1 MQMFFK
7 HIFKN
12 AKKSRKENGLY
23 FGSLIVAIVSF
34 YVLLS
39 LGDQDVISF
48 LKTMESDAIQKL
60 MILIN
65 LVYALSLFFLF
76 FLIYFSSKYHLER
89 RKKEFGMYQ
98 MLGMRRGKIFGLL
111 MGETIYNSLISLLIG
126 IPIALFL
133 TELISLATIKII
145 GIGIIGHQFKFSYTG
160 IIGTVIGFLL
170 VQIIA
175 MILLSIS
182 ISKKEPLDLIKKDS
196 SKKQVISSEKSRWIY
211 LIIGII
217 LLVIAYSVAVLYLK
231 SLSLVVA
238 LIVLVTG
245 ITGTFMF
252 FKGISALI
260 GSRLN
265 KKAEKSSGL
274 FTFTM
279 RQIQENIF
287 FESNTLAFSSLIV
300 LLSMIC
306 IAYGASLAI
315 SNQNNINRT
324 VDFSITASEKE
335 VKETIN
341 SLDLNSYV
349 ENYYPVYLE
358 NMRTSLN
365 SEDNEVLEFS
375 WEGFRGKIEKMPESK
390 SKKIILQYLTPDN
403 YPYLISLESF
413 NNMIKTTGKEKLVL
427 KNNEVAFYS
436 NAGNYSEGFMKEV
449 LKGNPYITIQGEKY
463 DLAKKYYVDNI
474 VADRAITL
482 SNALIVPDDLY
493 KKIVVNTEPSI
504 WNLNINNTLVEEK
517 GVMQAIREVNEVLS
531 ESGLEYESYLQGM
544 GRNLFY
550 LVAGSYLTLYLG
562 IIFLII
568 GNTMIGI
575 KFLIQLSS
583 TKERYRILLNLG
595 AKKSEV
601 FKSAKSQVRIFFGLV
616 IGVSLISSI
625 FGIWAMF
632 NSFLNEESKKLL
644 IYIGPI
650 ASVIIIMLV
659 IVELIYIKIID
670 RTSYKEINSL
680 NTFNRG

>member
-1 MQMFFK
+1 MFFK

-39 LGDQDVISF
+39 LEDQDVINF
-48 LKTMESDAIQKL
+48 LKTMESDGIRKL
-60 MILIN
+60 MVLIK
-65 LVYALSLFFLF
+65 LVYVISLFFLF

-89 RKKEFGMYQ
+89 RKREFGMYQ

-133 TELISLATIKII
+133 TELISLTTIKII
-145 GIGIIGHQFKFSYTG
+145 GIGIIGHQFKFSYIG
-160 IIGTVIGFLL
+160 ILGTVIGFLL

-175 MILLSIS
+175 MLLLSIS

-196 SKKQVISSEKSRWIY
+196 SKKQVISSGKSRWIY
-211 LIIGII
+211 LIIGTI
-217 LLVIAYSVAVLYLK
+217 LLIIAYLVAILLLK
-231 SLSLVVA
+231 SLNLVVA

-252 FKGISALI
+252 FKGISALV

-265 KKAEKSSGL
+265 KKSEKSSGL

-287 FESNTLAFSSLIV
+287 FESNTLAFSSLLV

-306 IAYGASLAI
+306 IAFGASVAI
-315 SNQNNINRT
+315 SRQDNTNRT
-324 VDFSITASEKE
+324 VDFSITASEEE

-358 NMRTSLN
+358 SMRASLN
-365 SEDNEVLEFS
+365 SENNEVLEFS
-375 WEGFRGKIEKMPESK
+375 WEGFRKEIEKMPESK
-390 SKKIILQYLTPDN
+390 SKNIILQYLTPDN

-413 NNMIKTTGKEKLVL
+413 NNMRKASGKESLVL
-427 KNNEVAFYS
+427 ENNEVAFYS
-436 NAGNYSEGFMKEV
+436 NAGFYSEDFINEV
-449 LKGNPYITIQGEKY
+449 LKGSPYIMIQGERY
-463 DLAKKYYVDNI
+463 DLANEYYIDNI
-474 VADRAITL
+474 VADRTITL
-482 SNALIVPDDLY
+482 SNAFIVSEDLY
-493 KKIVVNTEPSI
+493 KRLIGDVEPSI
-504 WNLNINNTLVEEK
+504 WNLNINNNLVEEK
-517 GVMQAIREVNEVLS
+517 GLMQSISEVNEILS
-531 ESGLEYESYLQGM
+531 VSGLQYESYLQGM

-550 LVAGSYLTLYLG
+550 IVTGSYLTLYLG

-583 TKERYRILLNLG
+583 TKERYKILLNLG

-601 FKSAKSQVRIFFGLV
+601 YKSAKSQVRIFFGLV

-644 IYIGPI
+644 VYIGPI

-670 RTSYKEINSL
+670 KTSYKEINSL
-680 NTFNRG
+680 NSFNRG

>member
-1 MQMFFK
+1 MFFK

-39 LGDQDVISF
+39 LEDQDVISF
-48 LKTMESDAIQKL
+48 LRTMESDAIQKL
-60 MILIN
+60 MILIK
-65 LVYALSLFFLF
+65 LVYVLSLFFLF
-76 FLIYFSSKYHLER
+76 FLIYFSSRYHLER

-196 SKKQVISSEKSRWIY
+196 SKKQIISSEKSRWIY
-211 LIIGII
+211 LIIGVI
-217 LLVIAYSVAVLYLK
+217 LLIIAYLVAILLLK
-231 SLSLVVA
+231 SLNLAVA
-238 LIVLVTG
+238 IIVLVTG
-245 ITGTFMF
+245 ITGTFTF

-260 GSRLN
+260 GNTLN
-265 KKAEKSSGL
+265 KKSEKSSGL

-287 FESNTLAFSSLIV
+287 FESNTLSFSSLLV

-306 IAYGASLAI
+306 IAFGASVAI
-315 SNQNNINRT
+315 SNQDNTNRT
-324 VDFSITASEKE
+324 VDFSITASEE
-335 VKETIN
+335 EIKETIN
-341 SLDLNSYV
+341 TLDLNSYV
-349 ENYYPVYLE
+349 ENYYPVYLDS
-358 NMRTSLN
+358 MRASLN
-365 SEDNEVLEFS
+365 SGDNEVLEFS
-375 WEGFRGKIEKMPESK
+375 WEGFRQKIEKMPESK

-403 YPYLISLESF
+403 YPYIISLESF
-413 NNMIKTTGKEKLVL
+413 NKMREASGKENLIL
-427 KNNEVAFYS
+427 ENNEVAFYS
-436 NAGNYSEGFMKEV
+436 NSGFYSEDFINEV
-449 LKGNPYITIQGEKY
+449 LNENPYIIIQGEKY
-463 DLAKKYYVDNI
+463 DLAKEYYIDNI

-482 SNALIVPDDLY
+482 SNALIVSDDLY
-493 KKIVVNTEPSI
+493 KNLIGNTDYPI
-504 WNLNINNTLVEEK
+504 WNLNINNNLVEEK
-517 GVMQAIREVNEVLS
+517 GLMQAISEVNEILF
-531 ESGLEYESYLQGM
+531 ESGLQYESYLQGM

-550 LVAGSYLTLYLG
+550 IVTGSYLTLYLG

-583 TKERYRILLNLG
+583 TKERYEILLKLG
-595 AKKSEV
+595 AEKSEV

-616 IGVSLISSI
+616 IGASLISSI

-644 IYIGPI
+644 VYIGPI

-680 NTFNRG
+680 NVFDRG

>member
-1 MQMFFK
+1 MFFK

-39 LGDQDVISF
+39 LEDQDVISF
-48 LKTMESDAIQKL
+48 LKTMESGAIQKL
-60 MILIN
+60 MVLIK
-65 LVYALSLFFLF
+65 LVYVISLFFLF

-89 RKKEFGMYQ
+89 RKREFGMYQ
-98 MLGMRRGKIFGLL
+98 MLGMRRGKIFGFL

-133 TELISLATIKII
+133 TEIISLTTIKII
-145 GIGIIGHQFKFSYTG
+145 GIGIIGHQFKFSYIG
-160 IIGTVIGFLL
+160 ILGTVIGFLL

-175 MILLSIS
+175 MLLLSIS

-211 LIIGII
+211 LIIGIVLLIIAYLVAI
-217 LLVIAYSVAVLYLK
+217 LLLK
-231 SLSLVVA
+231 SLNLVVA

-252 FKGISALI
+252 FKGISALV

-265 KKAEKSSGL
+265 KKSEKSSGL

-287 FESNTLAFSSLIV
+287 FESNTLAFSSLLV

-306 IAYGASLAI
+306 IAFGASVAI
-315 SNQNNINRT
+315 SRQDNTNRT
-324 VDFSITASEKE
+324 VDFSITASEEE

-358 NMRTSLN
+358 SMRASLN
-365 SEDNEVLEFS
+365 SENNEVLEFS
-375 WEGFRGKIEKMPESK
+375 WEGFRKEIEKMPESK
-390 SKKIILQYLTPDN
+390 SKNIILQYLTPDN

-413 NNMIKTTGKEKLVL
+413 NNMRKASGKESLVL
-427 KNNEVAFYS
+427 ENNEVAFYS
-436 NAGNYSEGFMKEV
+436 NAGFYSEDFINEV
-449 LKGNPYITIQGEKY
+449 LKSSPYIMIQGERY
-463 DLAKKYYVDNI
+463 DLANEYYIDNI
-474 VADRAITL
+474 VADRTITL
-482 SNALIVPDDLY
+482 SNAFIVSEDLY
-493 KKIVVNTEPSI
+493 KRLIGDVEPSI
-504 WNLNINNTLVEEK
+504 WNLNINNNLVEEK
-517 GVMQAIREVNEVLS
+517 GLMQAISEVNEILS
-531 ESGLEYESYLQGM
+531 VSGLQYESYLQGM

-550 LVAGSYLTLYLG
+550 IVTGSYLTLYLG

-583 TKERYRILLNLG
+583 TKERYKILLNLG

-601 FKSAKSQVRIFFGLV
+601 YKSAKSQVRIFFGLV

-644 IYIGPI
+644 VYIGPI

-670 RTSYKEINSL
+670 KTSYKEINSL
-680 NTFNRG
+680 NSFNRG

>member
-1 MQMFFK
+1 MFFK
-7 HIFKN
+7 HILKN

-39 LGDQDVISF
+39 LEDQDVIRF
-48 LKTMESDAIQKL
+48 LKTMESDAIQEL
-60 MILIN
+60 MHLIK
-65 LVYALSLFFLF
+65 LVYVLSLFFLF

-89 RKKEFGMYQ
+89 RKREFGMYQ

-126 IPIALFL
+126 IPISLFL
-133 TELISLATIKII
+133 TELISLATIKIV

-160 IIGTVIGFLL
+160 ILGTVIGFLL

-175 MILLSIS
+175 MFLLSIS
-182 ISKKEPLDLIKKDS
+182 ITKKEPIDLIKKEA
-196 SKKQVISSEKSRWIY
+196 SKKQVISSEKARWIY
-211 LIIGII
+211 LIIGSI
-217 LLVIAYSVAVLYLK
+217 LLVIAYLIAILLLK
-231 SLSLVVA
+231 SLNLVVA
-238 LIVLVTG
+238 LIILVTG
-245 ITGTFMF
+245 IAGTFMF

-265 KKAEKSSGL
+265 RKSEKSSGL

-287 FESNTLAFSSLIV
+287 FESNTLAFSSLLI

-306 IAYGASLAI
+306 IAFGSSLAI
-315 SNQNNINRT
+315 SNQNNTKRT
-324 VDFSITASEKE
+324 VDFSITASEEEIK
-335 VKETIN
+335 VAIK
-341 SLDLNSYV
+341 SLDSKSYV

-358 NMRTSLN
+358 NMRTSLH
-365 SEDNEVLEFS
+365 SDEDKILEFS
-375 WEGFRGKIEKMPESK
+375 WEGFKNEIENMPESK
-390 SKKIILQYLTPDN
+390 SRYVILQYLTPDN
-403 YPYLISLESF
+403 YPYIISLESF
-413 NNMIKTTGKEKLVL
+413 NNMRETAGKEKLVL

-436 NAGNYSEGFMKEV
+436 NAGFYSEDFINEA
-449 LKGNPYITIQGEKY
+449 LKKSPYITIGGERY
-463 DLAKKYYVDNI
+463 DLANEYYVDNI

-482 SNALIVPDDLY
+482 SKALIVPEDLY
-493 KKIVVNTEPSI
+493 KKLAVNTEPSI

-517 GVMQAIREVNEVLS
+517 GLMQAISEVNEVLS
-531 ESGLEYESYLQGM
+531 QSGLQYESYLQGM

-550 LVAGSYLTLYLG
+550 IVAGSYLTLYLG

-583 TKERYRILLNLG
+583 TKERYKILLNLG

-616 IGVSLISSI
+616 IGVSGVSSI

-632 NSFLNEESKKLL
+632 NSFLNEEGKKLL
-644 IYIGPI
+644 GYIVPI

-680 NTFNRG
+680 NAFNRG

>member
-1 MQMFFK
+1 MFFK

-60 MILIN
+60 MILIK
-65 LVYALSLFFLF
+65 LVYVLSLFFLF

-145 GIGIIGHQFKFSYTG
+145 GIGIIGHKFKFSYTG

-175 MILLSIS
+175 MLLLSIS
-182 ISKKEPLDLIKKDS
+182 ISKKDPLDLIKKEA

-245 ITGTFMF
+245 ITGTFMV

-260 GSRLN
+260 GNRLN
-265 KKAEKSSGL
+265 KKSEKSSGL

-287 FESNTLAFSSLIV
+287 FESNTLAFSSLLV

-315 SNQNNINRT
+315 SNQNNTNRT

-335 VKETIN
+335 VKEIIN

-375 WEGFRGKIEKMPESK
+375 WEGFREKIEKMPESK
-390 SKKIILQYLTPDN
+390 SKNVILQYLTPDN
-403 YPYLISLESF
+403 QPYVISLESF

-463 DLAKKYYVDNI
+463 DLVNEYYVDNI

-517 GVMQAIREVNEVLS
+517 GLMQAINEVNEVLF
-531 ESGLEYESYLQGM
+531 ESGLQYESYLQGM

-550 LVAGSYLTLYLG
+550 IVAGSYLTLYLG

-616 IGVSLISSI
+616 IGVSLISSV

-644 IYIGPI
+644 VYIGPI
-650 ASVIIIMLV
+650 ASVIITMLV

-680 NTFNRG
+680 NAFNRG

>member
-1 MQMFFK
+1 MFFK

-39 LGDQDVISF
+39 LEDQDVISF
-48 LKTMESDAIQKL
+48 LRTMESDAIQKL
-60 MILIN
+60 MILIK
-65 LVYALSLFFLF
+65 LVYVLSLFFLF
-76 FLIYFSSKYHLER
+76 FLIYFSSRYHLER

-196 SKKQVISSEKSRWIY
+196 SKKQIISSEKSRWIY
-211 LIIGII
+211 LIIGVI
-217 LLVIAYSVAVLYLK
+217 LLIIAYLVAILLLK
-231 SLSLVVA
+231 SLNLVVA
-238 LIVLVTG
+238 IIVLVTG

-260 GSRLN
+260 GNTLN
-265 KKAEKSSGL
+265 KRSEKSSGL

-287 FESNTLAFSSLIV
+287 FESNTLAFSSLLV

-306 IAYGASLAI
+306 IAFGASVAI
-315 SNQNNINRT
+315 SNQDNTNRT
-324 VDFSITASEKE
+324 VDFSITASEE
-335 VKETIN
+335 EIKETIN
-341 SLDLNSYV
+341 TLDLNSYV
-349 ENYYPVYLE
+349 ENYYPVYLDS
-358 NMRTSLN
+358 MRASLN
-365 SEDNEVLEFS
+365 SGDNEVLEFS
-375 WEGFRGKIEKMPESK
+375 WEGFRQKIEKMPESK
-390 SKKIILQYLTPDN
+390 SKKIILQYLTTDN
-403 YPYLISLESF
+403 YPYIISLESF
-413 NNMIKTTGKEKLVL
+413 NKMREASGKENLIL
-427 KNNEVAFYS
+427 ENNEVAFYS
-436 NAGNYSEGFMKEV
+436 NSGFYSEDFINEV
-449 LKGNPYITIQGEKY
+449 LKENPYIIIQGEKY
-463 DLAKKYYVDNI
+463 DLAKEYYIDNI

-482 SNALIVPDDLY
+482 SNALIVSDDLY
-493 KKIVVNTEPSI
+493 KNLIGNTDYPI
-504 WNLNINNTLVEEK
+504 WNLNINNNLVEEK
-517 GVMQAIREVNEVLS
+517 GLMQAISEVNEILS
-531 ESGLEYESYLQGM
+531 ESGLQYESYLQGM

-550 LVAGSYLTLYLG
+550 IVTGSYLTLYLG

-583 TKERYRILLNLG
+583 TKERYEILLKLG
-595 AKKSEV
+595 AEKSEV

-616 IGVSLISSI
+616 IGASLISSI

-644 IYIGPI
+644 VYIGPI

-680 NTFNRG
+680 NVFDRG

>member
-1 MQMFFK
+1 MFFK

-39 LGDQDVISF
+39 LEDQDVISF
-48 LKTMESDAIQKL
+48 LRTMESDAIQKL
-60 MILIN
+60 MILIK
-65 LVYALSLFFLF
+65 LVYVLSLFFLF
-76 FLIYFSSKYHLER
+76 FLIYFSSRYHLER

-196 SKKQVISSEKSRWIY
+196 SKKQIISSEKSRWIY
-211 LIIGII
+211 LIIGVI
-217 LLVIAYSVAVLYLK
+217 LLIIAYLVAILLLK
-231 SLSLVVA
+231 SLNLAVA
-238 LIVLVTG
+238 IIVLVTG

-260 GSRLN
+260 GNTLN
-265 KKAEKSSGL
+265 KRSEKSSGL

-287 FESNTLAFSSLIV
+287 FESNTLAFSSLLV

-306 IAYGASLAI
+306 IAFGASVAI
-315 SNQNNINRT
+315 SNQDNTNRT
-324 VDFSITASEKE
+324 VDFSITASEE
-335 VKETIN
+335 EIKETIN
-341 SLDLNSYV
+341 TLDLNSYV
-349 ENYYPVYLE
+349 ENYYPVYLDS
-358 NMRTSLN
+358 MRASLN
-365 SEDNEVLEFS
+365 SGDNEVLEFS
-375 WEGFRGKIEKMPESK
+375 WEGFRQKIEKMPESK
-390 SKKIILQYLTPDN
+390 SKKIILQYLTTDN
-403 YPYLISLESF
+403 YPYIISLESF
-413 NNMIKTTGKEKLVL
+413 NKMREASGKENLIL
-427 KNNEVAFYS
+427 ENNEVAFYS
-436 NAGNYSEGFMKEV
+436 NSGFYSEDFINEV
-449 LKGNPYITIQGEKY
+449 LKENPYIIIQGEKY
-463 DLAKKYYVDNI
+463 DLAKEYYIDNI

-482 SNALIVPDDLY
+482 SNALIVSDDLY
-493 KKIVVNTEPSI
+493 KNLIGNTDYPI
-504 WNLNINNTLVEEK
+504 WNLNINNNLVEEK
-517 GVMQAIREVNEVLS
+517 GLMQAISEVNEILS
-531 ESGLEYESYLQGM
+531 ESGLQYESYLQGM

-550 LVAGSYLTLYLG
+550 IVTGSYLTLYLG

-583 TKERYRILLNLG
+583 TKERYEILLKLG
-595 AKKSEV
+595 AEKSEV

-616 IGVSLISSI
+616 IGASLISSI

-644 IYIGPI
+644 VYIGPI
-650 ASVIIIMLV
+650 AFVIIIMLV

-670 RTSYKEINSL
+670 RTSYKEINSV
-680 NTFNRG
+680 NVFDRG

>member
-1 MQMFFK
+1 MFFK

-39 LGDQDVISF
+39 LEDQDVISF
-48 LKTMESDAIQKL
+48 LRTMESDAIQKL

-65 LVYALSLFFLF
+65 LVYVLSLFFLF
-76 FLIYFSSKYHLER
+76 FLIYFSSRYHLER

-196 SKKQVISSEKSRWIY
+196 SKKQIISSEKSRWIY
-211 LIIGII
+211 LIIGVI
-217 LLVIAYSVAVLYLK
+217 LLIIAYLVAILLLK
-231 SLSLVVA
+231 SLNLVVA
-238 LIVLVTG
+238 IIVLVTG

-260 GSRLN
+260 GNTLN
-265 KKAEKSSGL
+265 KKSEKSSGL

-287 FESNTLAFSSLIV
+287 FESNTLAFSSLLV

-306 IAYGASLAI
+306 IAFGASVAI
-315 SNQNNINRT
+315 SNQDNTNRT
-324 VDFSITASEKE
+324 VDFSITASEE
-335 VKETIN
+335 EIKETIN
-341 SLDLNSYV
+341 TLDLNSYV
-349 ENYYPVYLE
+349 ENYYPVYLDS
-358 NMRTSLN
+358 MRASLN
-365 SEDNEVLEFS
+365 SGDNEVLEFS
-375 WEGFRGKIEKMPESK
+375 WEGFRQKIEKMPESK
-390 SKKIILQYLTPDN
+390 SKKIILQYLTTDN
-403 YPYLISLESF
+403 YPYIISLESF
-413 NNMIKTTGKEKLVL
+413 NKMREASGKEDLIL
-427 KNNEVAFYS
+427 ENNEVAFYS
-436 NAGNYSEGFMKEV
+436 NSGFYSEDFINEV
-449 LKGNPYITIQGEKY
+449 LNENPYIIIQGEKY
-463 DLAKKYYVDNI
+463 DLAKEYYIDNI

-482 SNALIVPDDLY
+482 SNALIVSDDLY
-493 KKIVVNTEPSI
+493 KNLIGNTDYPI

-517 GVMQAIREVNEVLS
+517 GLMQAISEVNEILS
-531 ESGLEYESYLQGM
+531 ESGLQYESYLQGM

-550 LVAGSYLTLYLG
+550 IVTGSYLTLYLG

-583 TKERYRILLNLG
+583 TKERYEILLKLG
-595 AKKSEV
+595 AEKSEV
-601 FKSAKSQVRIFFGLV
+601 FKSAKFQVRIFFGLV
-616 IGVSLISSI
+616 IGASLISSI

-644 IYIGPI
+644 VYIGPI

-659 IVELIYIKIID
+659 IIELIYIKIID
-670 RTSYKEINSL
+670 RISYKEINSL
-680 NTFNRG
+680 NVFDRG

>member
-1 MQMFFK
+1 MFFK
-7 HIFKN
+7 HILKN

-39 LGDQDVISF
+39 LEDQDVISF

-60 MILIN
+60 MILIK
-65 LVYALSLFFLF
+65 LVYVVSLFFLF
-76 FLIYFSSKYHLER
+76 FLIYFSSRYHLER
-89 RKKEFGMYQ
+89 RKREFGMYQ

-145 GIGIIGHQFKFSYTG
+145 GIGIIGHQFKFSYMG
-160 IIGTVIGFLL
+160 IIGTFIGFLL

-175 MILLSIS
+175 MLLLSIS
-182 ISKKEPLDLIKKDS
+182 IAKKEPLDLIKKDS

-211 LIIGII
+211 LIIGSI
-217 LLVIAYSVAVLYLK
+217 LLVIAYLVAILLLK
-231 SLSLVVA
+231 SLNLVVA

-252 FKGISALI
+252 FKGISTLI
-260 GSRLN
+260 GNGLN
-265 KKAEKSSGL
+265 KKSEKSSGL

-287 FESNTLAFSSLIV
+287 FESNTLAFSSLLV

-306 IAYGASLAI
+306 IAFGSSVAI
-315 SNQNNINRT
+315 SRQDNTNRT
-324 VDFSITASEKE
+324 VDFSITASEEE

-349 ENYYPVYLE
+349 ENYYSVYLE
-358 NMRTSLN
+358 NMRTSLH
-365 SEDNEVLEFS
+365 SDDSKALEFS
-375 WEGFRGKIEKMPESK
+375 WEGFRKEIEKMPESK
-390 SKKIILQYLTPDN
+390 SKYSILQYLTPDN

-413 NNMIKTTGKEKLVL
+413 NNMRKASGKEEVVL
-427 KNNEVAFYS
+427 ENNEVAFYS
-436 NAGNYSEGFMKEV
+436 NAGFYSEDFINEV
-449 LKGNPYITIQGEKY
+449 LKGNPYIMIQGEKY
-463 DLAKKYYVDNI
+463 DLANEYYIDNI
-474 VADRAITL
+474 VADRTITL
-482 SNALIVPDDLY
+482 SNALIVSADLY
-493 KKIVVNTEPSI
+493 KRLIGNAEPSI
-504 WNLNINNTLVEEK
+504 WNLNINNNLVEEK
-517 GVMQAIREVNEVLS
+517 GLMQAISEVNEILS
-531 ESGLEYESYLQGM
+531 VSGLQYESYLQGM

-550 LVAGSYLTLYLG
+550 IVTGSYLTLYLG

-575 KFLIQLSS
+575 KFLIQFTS
-583 TKERYRILLNLG
+583 TKSRYKTLLNLG
-595 AKKSEV
+595 AEKSEV
-601 FKSAKSQVRIFFGLV
+601 FKSAKAQIRIFFGLV

-644 IYIGPI
+644 VYIGPI
-650 ASVIIIMLV
+650 ASVIIIMLL

-670 RTSYKEINSL
+670 KTSYKEINSL
-680 NTFNRG
+680 NSFNRG

>member
-1 MQMFFK
+1 MFFK

-12 AKKSRKENGLY
+12 TKKSRKENGLY

-39 LGDQDVISF
+39 LEDQDVISF
-48 LKTMESDAIQKL
+48 LRTMESDAIQKL
-60 MILIN
+60 MILIK
-65 LVYALSLFFLF
+65 LIYVLSLFFLF
-76 FLIYFSSKYHLER
+76 FLIYFSSRYHLER
-89 RKKEFGMYQ
+89 RKKEFGMYH
-98 MLGMRRGKIFGLL
+98 MLGMRRRKIFGLL

-196 SKKQVISSEKSRWIY
+196 SKKQIISSEKSRWIY
-211 LIIGII
+211 LIIGVI
-217 LLVIAYSVAVLYLK
+217 LLIIAYLVAILLLK
-231 SLSLVVA
+231 SLNLAVA
-238 LIVLVTG
+238 IIVLVTG

-260 GSRLN
+260 GNTLN
-265 KKAEKSSGL
+265 KRSEKSSGL

-287 FESNTLAFSSLIV
+287 FESNTLAFSSLLV

-306 IAYGASLAI
+306 IAFGASVAI
-315 SNQNNINRT
+315 SNQDNTNRT
-324 VDFSITASEKE
+324 VDFSITASEE
-335 VKETIN
+335 EIKETIN
-341 SLDLNSYV
+341 TLDLNSYI
-349 ENYYPVYLE
+349 ENYYPVYLDS
-358 NMRTSLN
+358 MRASLN
-365 SEDNEVLEFS
+365 SGNNEVLEFS
-375 WEGFRGKIEKMPESK
+375 WEGFRQKIEKMPESK
-390 SKKIILQYLTPDN
+390 SKKIILQYLTTDN
-403 YPYLISLESF
+403 YPYIISLESF
-413 NNMIKTTGKEKLVL
+413 NKMREASGKENLIL
-427 KNNEVAFYS
+427 ENNEVAFYS
-436 NAGNYSEGFMKEV
+436 NSGFYSEDFINEV
-449 LKGNPYITIQGEKY
+449 LKENPYIIIQGEKY
-463 DLAKKYYVDNI
+463 DLAKEYYIDNI

-482 SNALIVPDDLY
+482 SNALIVSDDLY
-493 KKIVVNTEPSI
+493 KNLIGNTDYLI
-504 WNLNINNTLVEEK
+504 WNLNINNNLVEEK
-517 GVMQAIREVNEVLS
+517 GLMQAISEVNEILS
-531 ESGLEYESYLQGM
+531 ESGLQYESYLQGM

-550 LVAGSYLTLYLG
+550 IVTGSYLTLYLG

-583 TKERYRILLNLG
+583 TKERYEILLKLG
-595 AKKSEV
+595 AEKSEV

-616 IGVSLISSI
+616 IGASLISSI

-644 IYIGPI
+644 VYIGPI

-680 NTFNRG
+680 NVFDRG

>member
-1 MQMFFK
+1 MFFK

-39 LGDQDVISF
+39 LEDQDVISF
-48 LKTMESDAIQKL
+48 LRTMESDAIQKL
-60 MILIN
+60 MILIK
-65 LVYALSLFFLF
+65 LVYVLSLFFLF
-76 FLIYFSSKYHLER
+76 FLIYFSSRYHLER

-211 LIIGII
+211 LIIGVI
-217 LLVIAYSVAVLYLK
+217 LLIIAYLVAILLLK
-231 SLSLVVA
+231 SLNLVVA
-238 LIVLVTG
+238 IIVLVTG

-260 GSRLN
+260 GNTLN
-265 KKAEKSSGL
+265 KKSEKSSGL

-287 FESNTLAFSSLIV
+287 FESNTLAFSSLLV

-306 IAYGASLAI
+306 IAFGASVAI
-315 SNQNNINRT
+315 SNQDNTNRT
-324 VDFSITASEKE
+324 VDFSITASEE
-335 VKETIN
+335 EIKETIN
-341 SLDLNSYV
+341 TLDLNSYV
-349 ENYYPVYLE
+349 ENYYPVYLDS
-358 NMRTSLN
+358 MRASLN
-365 SEDNEVLEFS
+365 SGDNEVLEFS
-375 WEGFRGKIEKMPESK
+375 WEGFRQKIEKMPESK
-390 SKKIILQYLTPDN
+390 SKKIILQYLTTDN
-403 YPYLISLESF
+403 YPYIISLESF
-413 NNMIKTTGKEKLVL
+413 NKMREASGKENLIL
-427 KNNEVAFYS
+427 ENNEVAFYS
-436 NAGNYSEGFMKEV
+436 NSGFYSEDFINEV
-449 LKGNPYITIQGEKY
+449 LKENPYIIIQGEKY
-463 DLAKKYYVDNI
+463 DLAKEYYIDNI

-482 SNALIVPDDLY
+482 SNALIVSDDLY
-493 KKIVVNTEPSI
+493 KNLIGNTDYPI
-504 WNLNINNTLVEEK
+504 WNLNINNNLVEEK
-517 GVMQAIREVNEVLS
+517 GLMQAISEVNEILS
-531 ESGLEYESYLQGM
+531 ESGLQYESYLQGM

-550 LVAGSYLTLYLG
+550 IVTGSYLTLYLG

-583 TKERYRILLNLG
+583 TKERYEILLKLG
-595 AKKSEV
+595 AEKSEV

-616 IGVSLISSI
+616 IGASLISSI

-644 IYIGPI
+644 VYIGPI

-680 NTFNRG
+680 NVFDRG

>member
-1 MQMFFK
+1 MFFK
-7 HIFKN
+7 HISKN
-12 AKKSRKENGLY
+12 AKKSRRENGLY

-39 LGDQDVISF
+39 LEDQDVISF
-48 LKTMESDAIQKL
+48 LKTMESDAIQEL
-60 MILIN
+60 MLLIK
-65 LVYALSLFFLF
+65 LVYVLSLFFLF

-133 TELISLATIKII
+133 TELISLATIKIV

-160 IIGTVIGFLL
+160 ILGTVIGFLL

-175 MILLSIS
+175 MFLLSIS
-182 ISKKEPLDLIKKDS
+182 ISKKEPLDLIKKEA

-211 LIIGII
+211 LIIGIV
-217 LLVIAYSVAVLYLK
+217 LLVISYLVAILLLK
-231 SLSLVVA
+231 SLNLVVA

-252 FKGISALI
+252 FKGISAFI
-260 GSRLN
+260 GNRLN
-265 KKAEKSSGL
+265 KKSEKSSGL

-287 FESNTLAFSSLIV
+287 FESNTLAFSSLLI

-306 IAYGASLAI
+306 IAFGSSLAI
-315 SNQNNINRT
+315 SNQDNVNRT
-324 VDFSITASEKE
+324 VDFSITDWKE
-335 VKETIN
+335 DVKETIN

-358 NMRTSLN
+358 SMRTSLH
-365 SEDNEVLEFS
+365 SDDDKVLEFS
-375 WEGFRGKIEKMPESK
+375 WEGFRKEIENMPESK
-390 SKKIILQYLTPDN
+390 SRYVILQYLRPDD
-403 YPYLISLESF
+403 YPYIISLESF
-413 NNMIKTTGKEKLVL
+413 NNMREASGKEKLVL

-436 NAGNYSEGFMKEV
+436 NAGFYSEDFIKEV
-449 LKGNPYITIQGEKY
+449 LKKSPYISIQDERY
-463 DLAKKYYVDNI
+463 NLAKEYYIDNI

-482 SNALIVPDDLY
+482 SRALIVSEDLY
-493 KKIVVNTEPSI
+493 KKLAVNTEPSI
-504 WNLNINNTLVEEK
+504 WNLNINNALVEEK
-517 GVMQAIREVNEVLS
+517 GLMQAISEVNEVLS
-531 ESGLEYESYLQGM
+531 KSGLQYESYLQGM

-550 LVAGSYLTLYLG
+550 IVAGSYLTLYLG

-616 IGVSLISSI
+616 IGVSLISSV
-625 FGIWAMF
+625 FGVWAMF
-632 NSFLNEESKKLL
+632 NSFLNEASKKLL
-644 IYIGPI
+644 VYIGPI

-680 NTFNRG
+680 NAFDRG

>member
-1 MQMFFK
+1 MFFK
-7 HIFKN
+7 HISKN

-23 FGSLIVAIVSF
+23 FASLIVAIVSF

-39 LGDQDVISF
+39 LEDQDVISF

-60 MILIN
+60 MILIK
-65 LVYALSLFFLF
+65 LVYVLSLFFLF

-98 MLGMRRGKIFGLL
+98 MLGMRREKIFGLL

-160 IIGTVIGFLL
+160 ILGTVIGFLL
-170 VQIIA
+170 VQIIS
-175 MILLSIS
+175 MFLLSIS

-196 SKKQVISSEKSRWIY
+196 SNKQVISSEKSRWIY
-211 LIIGII
+211 LIIGVVLLIIAYLVAI
-217 LLVIAYSVAVLYLK
+217 LLLK
-231 SLSLVVA
+231 SLNLVVA
-238 LIVLVTG
+238 LIVLVAG
-245 ITGTFMF
+245 ISGTFMF

-265 KKAEKSSGL
+265 KKSEKSSGL

-287 FESNTLAFSSLIV
+287 FESNTLAFSSLLI

-306 IAYGASLAI
+306 IAFGSSVAI
-315 SNQNNINRT
+315 SNQNNTNRT
-324 VDFSITASEKE
+324 VDFSITASEDE
-335 VKETIN
+335 VKEAIN

-358 NMRTSLN
+358 NMRTTLN
-365 SEDNEVLEFS
+365 SDYDKELEFS
-375 WEGFRGKIEKMPESK
+375 WEGFKKEIEKMPESNSK
-390 SKKIILQYLTPDN
+390 SSILQYLGDDN
-403 YPYLISLESF
+403 YPYIISLESF
-413 NNMIKTTGKEKLVL
+413 NNMRKVSGKENIVL
-427 KNNEVAFYS
+427 KSNEVAFYS
-436 NAGNYSEGFMKEV
+436 NAGFYSEDFVKEA
-449 LKGNPYITIQGEKY
+449 LKGNSYISIKGEKY
-463 DLAKKYYVDNI
+463 NLVNEYYIDNI

-482 SNALIVPDDLY
+482 SNALIVSEDLY
-493 KKIVVNTEPSI
+493 KNLLGNKEPSI
-504 WNLNINNTLVEEK
+504 WNLNIKNNLVEEK
-517 GVMQAIREVNEVLS
+517 GLMQAISEVNKILS
-531 ESGLEYESYLQGM
+531 QSGLQYESYLQGM

-550 LVAGSYLTLYLG
+550 IITGSYLTLYLG

-625 FGIWAMF
+625 FGIWSMF

-644 IYIGPI
+644 VYIGPI

-680 NTFNRG
+680 NAFNRG